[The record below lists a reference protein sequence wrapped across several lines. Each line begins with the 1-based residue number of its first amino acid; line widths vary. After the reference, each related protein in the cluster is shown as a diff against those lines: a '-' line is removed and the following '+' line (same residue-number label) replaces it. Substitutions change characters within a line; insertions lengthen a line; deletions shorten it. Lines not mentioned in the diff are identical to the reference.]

1 MDKDLKRYFKVSP
14 ICDIES
20 NLENIVDMMKE
31 VAAKFLNKGEFV
43 FSPISH
49 LNVEIFEESLC

>member
-20 NLENIVDMMKE
+20 NLEKRVDLINE
-31 VAAKFLNKGEFV
+31 VAAKFLNKDEFI

-49 LNVEIFEESLC
+49 LNVETFEESLC